1 VAPWLH
7 SLVAVQSRRP
17 AWALGLRVTTIVIV
31 PLVVGLL
38 LDELGYGLI
47 ATLGALNVAMADPGG
62 ADRLR
67 MRALVGATVAEAITL
82 ALGTL
87 VGAHAAIAI
96 PAIFVVAFMAGLAG
110 AFGDVVGNVAFFSTV
125 MFIIGVGLAGD
136 VSDALDR
143 LWLVGLGGAWALLL
157 SLALWPLRPL
167 RPAQLAM
174 GAAFG
179 SIAAYLRRF
188 AGPVGELPLAQGR
201 TVLGAGEPRDKLAAA
216 QDTLSLVEGI
226 SSGSRPAA
234 RALEALHAEA
244 EALLARC
251 EALGAQIA
259 RLPSGT
265 EPALGEPVSAAVG
278 ALAGEVGRI
287 DEELAHPRQRRNG
300 VERLEPEL
308 AALDAAI
315 VDLRRAAVGGHG
327 TLEQVVTFRGV
338 ELTLR
343 EAGALT
349 ERAAAL
355 ARRAVS
361 ERQRRDAVDHAE
373 AGRAHGGGPRG
384 WLAILRRE
392 LTPQSALLRHALR
405 FGTALAVGLAVAAVF
420 GIQRGYWIDIT
431 IAVILRP
438 YIVTTFERGLQRIVG
453 TILGGFIAAGL
464 LATVSGDVGIVVAL
478 SVLAFATFAVLP
490 LNYGWAV
497 TFLTPLVV
505 LLVAFALGAGPSVA
519 VDRIVDT
526 LIGAAIAVGAA
537 LLLWPHSE
545 RGSLPG
551 SIAATLEAVRG
562 YLDAVLAGDAA
573 AAPRTSAAG
582 AVDDLERRYRRLAGE
597 PRRGRHSLGAMWEA
611 VAGCRRLYVATVALD
626 AQLDRGA
633 PDASLQGIAAALD
646 EAVDVVAAAFRAGDA
661 APDAAAAVDRALAG
675 LRADVAALADRRRHE
690 LAESPEFTATGSA
703 LRSRALVL
711 AELDACGSALRRL
724 ESAATAIA

>member
-1 VAPWLH
+1 MAPWLH

-110 AFGDVVGNVAFFSTV
+110 AYGDVVGNVAFFSTV

-265 EPALGEPVSAAVG
+265 VPALGEPVSAAVG

-287 DEELAHPRQRRNG
+287 DEELAHPRQRRNR

-315 VDLRRAAVGGHG
+315 VDLRRTAVGGHG

-373 AGRAHGGGPRG
+373 ASRAHGGGPRA
-384 WLAILRRE
+384 WLAILRR
-392 LTPQSALLRHALR
+392 
-405 FGTALAVGLAVAAVF
+405 
-420 GIQRGYWIDIT
+420 
-431 IAVILRP
+431 
-438 YIVTTFERGLQRIVG
+438 
-453 TILGGFIAAGL
+453 
-464 LATVSGDVGIVVAL
+464 
-478 SVLAFATFAVLP
+478 
-490 LNYGWAV
+490 
-497 TFLTPLVV
+497 
-505 LLVAFALGAGPSVA
+505 
-519 VDRIVDT
+519 
-526 LIGAAIAVGAA
+526 
-537 LLLWPHSE
+537 
-545 RGSLPG
+545 
-551 SIAATLEAVRG
+551 
-562 YLDAVLAGDAA
+562 
-573 AAPRTSAAG
+573 
-582 AVDDLERRYRRLAGE
+582 
-597 PRRGRHSLGAMWEA
+597 
-611 VAGCRRLYVATVALD
+611 
-626 AQLDRGA
+626 
-633 PDASLQGIAAALD
+633 
-646 EAVDVVAAAFRAGDA
+646 
-661 APDAAAAVDRALAG
+661 
-675 LRADVAALADRRRHE
+675 
-690 LAESPEFTATGSA
+690 
-703 LRSRALVL
+703 
-711 AELDACGSALRRL
+711 
-724 ESAATAIA
+724 